1 MFIYESLL
9 YGAGDLVIIDQE
21 FKFNFSIFVEF
32 CMLEVISRTNKNLTT
47 LNEESRFSF
56 VLTL

>member
-47 LNEESRFSF
+47 LNEESRFFF